1 MRFHANVIV
10 STLLFVNLVRN
21 IISSV
26 RASIEFSNEISREEG
41 SRAIILG
48 TDEANVSA
56 KVRGARK
63 EEKSPRGRLPIYPF
77 LVRLV
82 SLLRLSSL
90 PDCLPS
96 PAYRV
101 PARPDKFRSLNLKC
115 LATSARDRSETLSAR
130 NGRSRRLSLL
140 GSLVFHPEKLVP
152 AKIFRFE
159 TWKIRSIFTSRSYIN
174 FPTSR
179 RNQSVLGKYSNCE
192 CTERS
197 HRGKSCKY
205 RGTTVRV
212 SPDTLQFISL
222 SFEQIPGTSRG

>member
-1 MRFHANVIV
+1 M
-10 STLLFVNLVRN
+10 
-21 IISSV
+21 
-26 RASIEFSNEISREEG
+26 
-41 SRAIILG
+41 
-48 TDEANVSA
+48 SA

-130 NGRSRRLSLL
+130 KRPTDRGDFPSSALSFSIQRNSSQRKSSVSRL
-140 GSLVFHPEKLVP
+140 GKFVLFSPRDR
-152 AKIFRFE
+152 I
-159 TWKIRSIFTSRSYIN
+159 SIFLLVGETNPSSENIRIANARSDRIAGKAANTGEQPFVYL
-174 FPTSR
+174 PAHR
-179 RNQSVLGKYSNCE
+179 R
-192 CTERS
+192 
-197 HRGKSCKY
+197 
-205 RGTTVRV
+205 
-212 SPDTLQFISL
+212 FISL

>member
-1 MRFHANVIV
+1 M
-10 STLLFVNLVRN
+10 
-21 IISSV
+21 
-26 RASIEFSNEISREEG
+26 
-41 SRAIILG
+41 
-48 TDEANVSA
+48 SA

-101 PARPDKFRSLNLKC
+101 PAWPDKFRSLNLKC

-130 NGRSRRLSLL
+130 NGRGDFPSSALSFSIQRNSSQRKSSVSRL
-140 GSLVFHPEKLVP
+140 GKFVLFSPRDR
-152 AKIFRFE
+152 I
-159 TWKIRSIFTSRSYIN
+159 SIFLLVGETNPSSENIRIANARSDRIAGKAANTGEQPFVYL
-174 FPTSR
+174 PAHR
-179 RNQSVLGKYSNCE
+179 R
-192 CTERS
+192 
-197 HRGKSCKY
+197 
-205 RGTTVRV
+205 
-212 SPDTLQFISL
+212 FISL

>member
-1 MRFHANVIV
+1 MRFHANV
-10 STLLFVNLVRN
+10 STLLFVGSN

-130 NGRSRRLSLL
+130 NGRPIEGTFPPRLSRFPSRETRPSENLPFRDL
-140 GSLVFHPEKLVP
+140 ENSFYFHLEIVYQ
-152 AKIFRFE
+152 F
-159 TWKIRSIFTSRSYIN
+159 
-174 FPTSR
+174 
-179 RNQSVLGKYSNCE
+179 
-192 CTERS
+192 
-197 HRGKSCKY
+197 SC
-205 RGTTVRV
+205 
-212 SPDTLQFISL
+212 
-222 SFEQIPGTSRG
+222 

>member
-1 MRFHANVIV
+1 M
-10 STLLFVNLVRN
+10 
-21 IISSV
+21 
-26 RASIEFSNEISREEG
+26 
-41 SRAIILG
+41 
-48 TDEANVSA
+48 SA

-130 NGRSRRLSLL
+130 NGRPIEGTFPPRLSRFPSRETRPSEKSSVSRL
-140 GSLVFHPEKLVP
+140 GKFVLFSPRDR
-152 AKIFRFE
+152 I
-159 TWKIRSIFTSRSYIN
+159 SIFLLVGETNPSSENIRIANARSDRIAGKAANTGEQPFVYL
-174 FPTSR
+174 PAHR
-179 RNQSVLGKYSNCE
+179 R
-192 CTERS
+192 
-197 HRGKSCKY
+197 
-205 RGTTVRV
+205 
-212 SPDTLQFISL
+212 FISL